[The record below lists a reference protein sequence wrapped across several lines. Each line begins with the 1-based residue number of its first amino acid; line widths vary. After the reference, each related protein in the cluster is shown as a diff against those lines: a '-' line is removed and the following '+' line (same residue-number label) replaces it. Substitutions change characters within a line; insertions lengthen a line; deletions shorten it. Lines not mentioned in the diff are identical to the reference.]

1 MVRLKTLTFA
11 GLGAGVLAPVAFA
24 CAFHGYTP
32 RPTLIDTLY
41 DSEQIVLARP
51 DPADR
56 ARYTAVEA
64 LTGPLDLVE
73 LPHAPDPAVR
83 DRLTA
88 DTDAA
93 VLFARDGAYGPWVR
107 HSVVGPE
114 MREVLQTALA
124 QQTRWQGTPGKDR
137 AQYFAGL
144 LDHPQNTVRTLA
156 LLELDRVDYA
166 TLRSLRIK
174 GLAAQV
180 AALDKGDQKLRPIRI
195 LLTGLAGDSARAPT
209 LIQGVQE
216 GLTGN
221 RRYLGAYTTA
231 LIELEGA
238 GAVSTLARSFLAADQ
253 VPADRRELMIEA
265 YAIQGLY
272 GSRRVKRE
280 VTRSMTAL
288 LQIKPQLAGAVARQF
303 SQHGNWSL
311 ASAVA
316 QAQLAAPPKDARDAV
331 PITKYLAFANQ

>member
-1 MVRLKTLTFA
+1 MTAVKTMMCV
-11 GLGAGVLAPVAFA
+11 GAVVALLAPAALA

-32 RPTLIDTLY
+32 RPTLVDTLY

-51 DPADR
+51 DPADPQR
-56 ARYTAVEA
+56 FKAIEA
-64 LTGPLDLVE
+64 LAGPLD
-73 LPHAPDPAVR
+73 AVR
-83 DRLTA
+83 LPQTPDA
-88 DTDAA
+88 DLRASLQRMPEVS

-107 HSVVGPE
+107 HSLVGPQ
-114 MREVLQTALA
+114 MREVLQTALSR
-124 QQTRWQGTPGKDR
+124 QTGWQGEPGPER
-137 AQYFAGL
+137 AQFFAGL
-144 LDHPQNTVRTLA
+144 LDHPDGALRELA
-156 LLELDRVDYA
+156 LLELDRVDYQ
-166 TLRSLRIK
+166 TLRGLRIR
-174 GLAAQV
+174 GLARQV
-180 AALDKGDQKLRPIRI
+180 AALDEGDQKLRPIRI
-195 LLTGLAGDSARAPT
+195 LLTGLAGDGGRAPV
-209 LIQGVQE
+209 LIKGVQE

-253 VPADRRELMIEA
+253 LPTDRRELMIEA

-303 SQHGNWSL
+303 SRHGNWGL
-311 ASAVA
+311 ADAVA
-316 QAQLAAPPKDARDAV
+316 QAQIAAPPASARDAV
-331 PITKYLAFANQ
+331 PITKYLAFAKR